1 MTLWDYRY
9 KNQVT
14 KVWYAIKYMSGI
26 EGSGRAYAFATRH
39 ERDWFV
45 HRTNYSKDFCAWATT
60 RKEALSVS
68 GFTNPKTDVILID
81 DTNKIVCI
89 SL

>member
-14 KVWYAIKYMSGI
+14 KVWYAIRFKSGI
-26 EGSGRAYAFATRH
+26 EGSGRAYAFASRH

-45 HRTNYSKDFCAWATT
+45 YRANRNKDYLSMVATRQEAMALSGYTNPSKDV
-60 RKEALSVS
+60 L
-68 GFTNPKTDVILID
+68 LID
-81 DTNKIVCI
+81 KDNKLVCV

>member
-1 MTLWDYRY
+1 MTLWDYKY
-9 KNQVT
+9 KNQVN
-14 KVWYAIKYMSGI
+14 KVWYAIRYMEGV

-45 HRTNYSKDFCAWATT
+45 HRANYSKDVCAWAAT
-60 RKEALSVS
+60 RLEAMALSEY
-68 GFTNPKTDVILID
+68 TNPSKDVLLID
-81 DTNKIVCI
+81 KDNKLVCV